1 MIEITEVP
9 LAQHKAANILE
20 SDQKNTSQ
28 TTSVRKV
35 KWINTR

>member
-1 MIEITEVP
+1 MIDMTEVP

-20 SDQKNTSQ
+20 SDMKNTGQ

-35 KWINTR
+35 QYF